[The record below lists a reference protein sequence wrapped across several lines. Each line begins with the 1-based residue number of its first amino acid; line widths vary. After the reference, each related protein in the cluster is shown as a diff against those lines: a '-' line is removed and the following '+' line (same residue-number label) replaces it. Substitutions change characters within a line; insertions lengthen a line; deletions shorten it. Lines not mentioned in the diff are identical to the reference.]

1 LTLLG
6 LKVRISTMSYEAER
20 LTLRL
25 WLDRAASYWEAFQA
39 RLPSLSRRWLIL
51 LAVGGLAAYAFFLRC
66 VHLLSQNHYYLIRFD
81 SYFFH
86 WVAGKVMAGEPP
98 TSAPWK
104 EDTYILHSGLAY
116 PLAYIAKAISSVFN
130 MPSADALD
138 LASKFLPPL
147 LGIISMLVIY
157 LAAAKI
163 YNRRVG
169 LLSSF
174 AWGAVLHAVMH
185 GGAAGHID
193 RDVLSIL
200 LLMIGALLFYFSR
213 GWQFR
218 IGKRDIGWL
227 LAGLGVLGV
236 EGLLYLEW
244 GFIGPALLLIVLAV
258 YFVVRF
264 LLGYTDRLQT
274 EPSPVR
280 RLTAAIS
287 EFNWR
292 TFALIIGINIVV
304 AAGLH
309 SQAASWYD
317 LTMDI
322 FRSGGRS
329 NIDEMQ
335 GVWARGF
342 ADFINYHFFLIPM
355 AVGLYVAWKRRDE
368 GSIFF
373 SCWFLCLVAASM
385 YSSRI
390 LIHAAPAACL
400 LSGVGLAFLWDWG
413 GWSGFKPLLK
423 RFAVVTMLGLMII
436 FSFVISYNLGS
447 SPRMAVHED
456 WQDALTYLRDKTP
469 EDAVIMTW
477 WDYGYWILDLAQR
490 RPVVDNGYYGWDS
503 KRLYYI
509 KKAYLSTENSEAV
522 QMMEKYGADYLIFSE
537 LDLDA
542 APTIL
547 AWPSRPQPTDGEYEE
562 FPEDSLVV
570 RSLNGEFESGGGLEV
585 VYRSAPNSEVV
596 ILKLTQSEQP

>member
-1 LTLLG
+1 
-6 LKVRISTMSYEAER
+6 MSYEAER
-20 LTLRL
+20 LSLRL
-25 WLDRAASYWEAFQA
+25 WLDRAASRWGAFQA
-39 RLPSLSRRWLIL
+39 RLPTLSRRWLIL

-66 VHLLSQNHYYLIRFD
+66 VHLLNHNHYYLIRFD

-86 WVAGKVMAGEPP
+86 WFAGKVMAGEPP
-98 TSAPWK
+98 PSTPGA

-130 MPSADALD
+130 MPPADALD
-138 LASKFLPPL
+138 LASKFLPPF

-157 LAAAKI
+157 LVAAKI
-163 YNRRVG
+163 YNRWVG
-169 LLSSF
+169 LLSAF

-200 LLMIGALLFYFSR
+200 LLMIGAFLFYFSR

-244 GFIGPALLLIVLAV
+244 SFVGPVLLLVVLAV

-264 LLGYTDRLQT
+264 LVEYTNRLQT
-274 EPSPVR
+274 EPGTMR
-280 RLTAAIS
+280 RLTAAIR
-287 EFNWR
+287 EVNWR

-304 AAGLH
+304 VAGLH

-317 LTMDI
+317 LAVEI
-322 FRSGGRS
+322 IRSGGRS

-342 ADFINYHFFLIPM
+342 MDFVNYHFFLIPM
-355 AVGLYVAWKRRDE
+355 AVGLYVAWKRKDE

-373 SCWFLCLVAASM
+373 SCWFLCLVALSM

-413 GWSGFKPLLK
+413 GRSWFKPLLK
-423 RFAVVTMLGLMII
+423 RFAVVTMVGLMII
-436 FSFVISYNLGS
+436 FSFVISYNIGS

-456 WQDALTYLRDKTP
+456 WQDALTYLRDNTP

-490 RPVVDNGYYGWDS
+490 RPVVDNGYYGWQY
-503 KRLYYI
+503 KTLRYI
-509 KKAYLSTENSEAV
+509 KKAYLSTENSKAV
-522 QMMEKYGADYLIFSE
+522 QIMEKYGADYLIFSE

-542 APTIL
+542 APAIL
-547 AWPSRPQPTDGEYEE
+547 AWPDRPQTIDGEYEE

-596 ILKLTQSEQP
+596 ILKLTQPEQP

>member
-1 LTLLG
+1 
-6 LKVRISTMSYEAER
+6 M
-20 LTLRL
+20 
-25 WLDRAASYWEAFQA
+25 
-39 RLPSLSRRWLIL
+39 
-51 LAVGGLAAYAFFLRC
+51 
-66 VHLLSQNHYYLIRFD
+66 
-81 SYFFH
+81 
-86 WVAGKVMAGEPP
+86 PP
-98 TSAPWK
+98 
-104 EDTYILHSGLAY
+104 
-116 PLAYIAKAISSVFN
+116 
-130 MPSADALD
+130 ADALD
-138 LASKFLPPL
+138 LASKFLPPF

-185 GGAAGHID
+185 GGAAGHVD

-244 GFIGPALLLIVLAV
+244 GFAGPLLLLAVLAV

-264 LLGYTDRLQT
+264 LVGYTNRLQT
-274 EPSPVR
+274 EPGAMR
-280 RLTAAIS
+280 RLTAAIR
-287 EFNWR
+287 EVNWR
-292 TFALIIGINIVV
+292 TFVLIIGINIVV
-304 AAGLH
+304 VAGLH
-309 SQAASWYD
+309 SEAASWYD
-317 LTMDI
+317 QAMRI
-322 FRSGGRS
+322 IRSGGVS
-329 NIDEMQ
+329 PGPVDEMQ

-342 ADFINYHFFLIPM
+342 ADFVNYHFFLIPM
-355 AVGLYVAWKRRDE
+355 AVGLYVAWRRRDE

-373 SCWFLCLVAASM
+373 ACWFLCLVALSM
-385 YSSRI
+385 YASRI
-390 LIHAAPAACL
+390 LIYAAPAACL

-423 RFAVVTMLGLMII
+423 RLVVVTVLGLMII
-436 FSFVISYNLGS
+436 FSFIISYNIGS

-456 WQDALTYLRDKTP
+456 WQDALTYLRDSTP
-469 EDAVIMTW
+469 EEAVIMTW

-490 RPVVDNGYYGWDS
+490 RPVVDNGYYGWTS
-503 KRLYYI
+503 KRLHYI
-509 KKAYLSTENSEAV
+509 RKAYLSTENSEAV
-522 QMMEKYGADYLIFSE
+522 QLMEKYGADYLIFSE

-542 APTIL
+542 APFIL
-547 AWPSRPQPTDGEYEE
+547 AWPHRPQQIDEEYEE
-562 FPEDSLVV
+562 FPEDSLVA
-570 RSLNGEFESGGGLEV
+570 RSLNGEFEPGGGLEM

-596 ILKLTQSEQP
+596 ILKLTQPGQP

>member
-1 LTLLG
+1 
-6 LKVRISTMSYEAER
+6 MSHEAER
-20 LTLRL
+20 LSLRL
-25 WLDRAASYWEAFQA
+25 WLDRAASRWEAFQA
-39 RLPSLSRRWLIL
+39 RLPSLPTLPRRWLIL
-51 LAVGGLAAYAFFLRC
+51 FAVGGLAAYAFFLRC
-66 VHLLSQNHYYLIRFD
+66 LHLLNHNHYYMVRFD

-98 TSAPWK
+98 PSTPWV
-104 EDTYILHSGLAY
+104 EDTYLLHSGLAY

-130 MPSADALD
+130 MPPADALD
-138 LASKFLPPL
+138 LASKFLPPF

-185 GGAAGHID
+185 GGAAGHVD

-244 GFIGPALLLIVLAV
+244 SFAGPVLLLAVLAV

-264 LLGYTDRLQT
+264 LVGYTNRLQT
-274 EPSPVR
+274 EPGAMR
-280 RLTAAIS
+280 RLTAAIR
-287 EFNWR
+287 EVNWR

-317 LTMDI
+317 LAMGI
-322 FRSGGRS
+322 VRSGGVS
-329 NIDEMQ
+329 PVGPIDEMQ

-342 ADFINYHFFLIPM
+342 ADFVNYHFFLIPM

-373 SCWFLCLVAASM
+373 SCWFLCLVALSM
-385 YSSRI
+385 YTSRI
-390 LIHAAPAACL
+390 LIYAAPAACL

-413 GWSGFKPLLK
+413 GWSWFKPLLK
-423 RFAVVTMLGLMII
+423 RLVVVTVLGLMII
-436 FSFVISYNLGS
+436 FSFVISYNIGS

-456 WQDALTYLRDKTP
+456 WQDALTYLRDSTP
-469 EDAVIMTW
+469 EEAVIMTW

-490 RPVVDNGYYGWDS
+490 RPVVDNGYYGWTA
-503 KRLYYI
+503 KRLHYI
-509 KKAYLSTENSEAV
+509 RKAYLSTENSEAV
-522 QMMEKYGADYLIFSE
+522 QLMEKYGADYLIFSE

-542 APTIL
+542 APFIL
-547 AWPSRPQPTDGEYEE
+547 AWPRRPQPIDGEYEE
-562 FPEDSLVV
+562 FPEDSLVI
-570 RSLNGEFESGGGLEV
+570 RSLNGEFEPGGGLKV

-596 ILKLTQSEQP
+596 ILKLTQPGQP